1 MLRAVL
7 GELAHCL
14 MVELYAKNTPNTQIT
29 FLSFIVIHINIGKLS
44 YISFLVKVKL
54 SSPLRALHCVYPY
67 ITQITQLY
75 EYSLLPMTMQQN
87 TCRKLTNLC

>member
-1 MLRAVL
+1 
-7 GELAHCL
+7 

-29 FLSFIVIHINIGKLS
+29 FLSFIVVHNYIGKPS

-75 EYSLLPMTMQQN
+75 KYSLLPMTMQRN
-87 TCRKLTNLC
+87 LLVENLLTYVNDNSASYLT